1 MNKFTDLTRFP
12 GRNLAVLA
20 VLAMTTTFAHAQSLI
35 GDSVTGAIV
44 GGPGAFVVVPPTAI
58 VGPGVEFEIRFVG
71 TPAFEVDIGA
81 LSMSV
86 VSVFGKPISTG
97 AGEVLVLGDLDSGPG
112 WVIVGIT
119 NFQTNQG
126 PGISI
131 ADVTFTDHEVRF
143 AMSPNIWAA
152 DGFASWDVV
161 YIPAPSSLAL
171 LGLGGLLAA
180 RRRRMA

>member
-20 VLAMTTTFAHAQSLI
+20 VLAMTTTFAHAQQYLI
-35 GDSVTGAIV
+35 GDDVTGAIV
-44 GGPGAFVVVPPTAI
+44 GGPGAFAVFPSNAT
-58 VGPGVEFEIRFVG
+58 VGAGVEFEIRFVG
-71 TPAFEVDIGA
+71 TPAFDVDIGA
-81 LSMSV
+81 VSMSV
-86 VSVFGKPISTG
+86 VSVFGQPISTG

-131 ADVTFTDHEVRF
+131 SDVTWTAHTVSLN
-143 AMSPNIWAA
+143 MSPNIWEA
-152 DGFASWDVV
+152 DGFVSFDLVK
-161 YIPAPSSLAL
+161 IPAPSVLAL
-171 LGLGGLLAA
+171 LGVAGLIGG
-180 RRRRMA
+180 RRRRR